1 VAKHDC
7 DGRPAK
13 SGSRENAD
21 TEVVLPKKE
30 NGTDLHQ
37 CRSRPRILRVLAV
50 LPRLFSAAGWSTY
63 LRWCPRP
70 RDAKVSPIFYPNR
83 LPASIRFRV
92 PWTWAIPNELGSAIA
107 SQFRMPST
115 GGQSQ
120 TRFLSKIGAHAPC
133 SRTRHKLEPSVCGR
147 NPKSDHS
154 QLAHVVVR
162 LSLKHSG
169 RLRTVVRLPAIVSHD
184 GGRGVHLR
192 YDSS

>member
-7 DGRPAK
+7 DGWPAK
-13 SGSRENAD
+13 SGSRENAG

-107 SQFRMPST
+107 SQCRMLRR
-115 GGQSQ
+115 GGNPKLGSFPKLVCTMFSHTPRVRTFGMWAQ
-120 TRFLSKIGAHAPC
+120 SKIG
-133 SRTRHKLEPSVCGR
+133 SFRTRSRCRAAQPQALRKTPYGR
-147 NPKSDHS
+147 S
-154 QLAHVVVR
+154 LA
-162 LSLKHSG
+162 SNCES
-169 RLRTVVRLPAIVSHD
+169 
-184 GGRGVHLR
+184 
-192 YDSS
+192 